1 VRNRESTRGGVRS
14 HHIPLQTCRR
24 RQWRSTVPLVHDA
37 SAQQRIKRAIPSVK
51 KNFAVLKPD
60 TASNI
65 PVMLRSVFL
74 VHRFV
79 AGGFGLSML
88 LAPEAVNRSF
98 DPDRVMPLEEKL
110 ALQSWSCFMII
121 VALVVHHA
129 ANFPLE
135 AQLSVARSVL
145 VGLVCISIL
154 YMHDLIQSDWTTRYQ
169 VGVAITGSLFFALT
183 AAYSI
188 ALYKDSRKESQK
200 SA

>member
-1 VRNRESTRGGVRS
+1 
-14 HHIPLQTCRR
+14 
-24 RQWRSTVPLVHDA
+24 
-37 SAQQRIKRAIPSVK
+37 
-51 KNFAVLKPD
+51 
-60 TASNI
+60 
-65 PVMLRSVFL
+65 MLRSVFL
-74 VHRFV
+74 LHRFV
-79 AGGFGLSML
+79 AGGFGILML

-145 VGLVCISIL
+145 VGLICISIL
-154 YMHDLIQSDWTTRYQ
+154 YMHNLVKSDGTASYQ
-169 VGVAITGSLFFALT
+169 MGVAVTGSIFCALT

-188 ALYKDSRKESQK
+188 ALYGDSRKESLK